1 MPEDRGRSKKALL
14 SHTWD
19 KSACSCDTTQ
29 IDVKKRPL
37 ASRTIM
43 RARWITGGVPSA
55 STWLPVQAALGS
67 PFAGFV
73 RPRSHPRG
81 LSLHRNGRLLLFLT
95 GLCGLLVALYYTQV
109 LWICQLFFSKGLPQR
124 PYDPWAA
131 PSGASLLFG
140 GSFRLLP
147 QEGELGFGAYYCN
160 ENQRKAQEHQGSG
173 LFVGPEIGRASCRER
188 VFCWV

>member
-29 IDVKKRPL
+29 IDVIKRPL

-109 LWICQLFFSKGLPQR
+109 LWICQLFFFEGFAATPIRSLGRPFGGLPTFWGQL
-124 PYDPWAA
+124 P
-131 PSGASLLFG
+131 ASSAGRRTWFRSILL
-140 GSFRLLP
+140 
-147 QEGELGFGAYYCN
+147 Q
-160 ENQRKAQEHQGSG
+160 
-173 LFVGPEIGRASCRER
+173 
-188 VFCWV
+188 